1 MTVAFVTVRRAAAA
15 AVRWFGATLVRVL
28 PATAAHRLAA
38 WSFAVRREQRML
50 FLDELVDPARP
61 AVDVG
66 AWWGPW
72 TFWLARRCPEV
83 WSFEPN
89 PQLAAVLRKAARSNV
104 SVEQVALSD
113 AAGTT
118 TLYVPPRLGDDA
130 QATVEGR
137 HRLPTAVPV
146 DVSTR
151 TLDSYGL
158 EDVGFVKIDVE
169 AHEPAMLRG
178 SIETLRRHRPVVLIE
193 IEQRFHAEPIS
204 DIFEIFFD
212 LGYSGWIRR
221 EREWRSIESFS
232 VDDDQRA
239 HEDTP
244 KSTRYLNNFVFTPTA
259 SPPGVQARP

>member
-1 MTVAFVTVRRAAAA
+1 MTTALATVRRAAAA
-15 AVRWFGATLVRVL
+15 VVRPVGTALVGVL
-28 PATAAHRLAA
+28 PGTVVHRLAA
-38 WSFAVRREQRML
+38 WSFAARREQRML

-89 PQLAAVLRKAARSNV
+89 PQLAAVLRTAARSNV
-104 SVEQVALSD
+104 RVEPVALSD
-113 AAGTT
+113 TDGVT
-118 TLYVPPRLGDDA
+118 TLFVPPRLGDDA
-130 QATVEGR
+130 QATVEGQ
-137 HRLPTAVPV
+137 HRLATAVPV

-158 EDVGFVKIDVE
+158 DDVGFVKIDVE

-193 IEQRFHAEPIS
+193 IEQRFHAEPIG
-204 DIFEIFFD
+204 DIFEVFAD
-212 LGYSGWIRR
+212 LGYSGWVRR
-221 EREWRSIESFS
+221 EREWQPIESFS

-239 HEDTP
+239 YENTP
-244 KSTRYLNNFVFTPTA
+244 KSTRYLNNFVFTPNA
-259 SPPGVQARP
+259 SPPGARSRR